1 RKHGPD
7 DVPQLLLGCGSHA
20 LHGPEL
26 LDEFP
31 GRLLADALDLAKLGM
46 KRAPRSLFP
55 LQRNGEPVRLV
66 SCTLQQLERRARF
79 GDVDRILVTGV
90 VDLLWLLRKADD
102 GEFAVG
108 TKVAQGLHGGRG
120 LPFAA
125 IDHAEVGPGPI
136 FRGDLPIPA
145 RDNLPH
151 GQEIIRFAIRS
162 LADLVVPVRALLWP
176 AVDEH
181 YARGHRACASEVRDV
196 EALDMPRQ
204 VLESQI
210 LLELLDGE

>member
-1 RKHGPD
+1 PLSYATTPRPPRATLFPYTTLFRSEVPCHAARKHGPD

-79 GDVDRILVTGV
+79 GDVDRIRVTGE
-90 VDLLWLLRKADD
+90 VDLL
-102 GEFAVG
+102 
-108 TKVAQGLHGGRG
+108 
-120 LPFAA
+120 
-125 IDHAEVGPGPI
+125 
-136 FRGDLPIPA
+136 
-145 RDNLPH
+145 
-151 GQEIIRFAIRS
+151 
-162 LADLVVPVRALLWP
+162 
-176 AVDEH
+176 
-181 YARGHRACASEVRDV
+181 
-196 EALDMPRQ
+196 
-204 VLESQI
+204 
-210 LLELLDGE
+210 